1 MHYLICSI
9 HISLFPHILKFSPR
23 TNFIKMVDFNVEGKS
38 ALITGGTRGLGYDI
52 AEYFIENGA
61 STIIITSRKAD
72 ACALAKKNLEQFASK
87 LNKSVKVIS
96 VPCDMNNDVDVVKFS
111 DYIKSQIDKLDI
123 LIANAGATYGAS
135 FEKHPVDQV
144 RKILDTNI
152 TGVFHCIQQ
161 FAPLLE
167 KAATIEDPSRVV
179 IISSIVAFINDFKD
193 TFGYIASKA
202 GVQHLG
208 KNLALTLS
216 SKNINVNSVAPGF
229 FPTKMTK
236 FLHSKKNE
244 ETNFGNP
251 RGRWGEK
258 QDIQNSV
265 LWLCSKQANYVNGIV
280 LNVDGGLHLIGTS
293 KL

>member
-1 MHYLICSI
+1 
-9 HISLFPHILKFSPR
+9 
-23 TNFIKMVDFNVEGKS
+23 MVEFNVEGKS

-52 AEYFIENGA
+52 AEYFVENGA
-61 STIIITSRKAD
+61 TTIIITSRKPD
-72 ACALAKKNLEQFASK
+72 ACASAKASLERFASES
-87 LNKSVKVIS
+87 NKTVKVIS
-96 VPCDMNNDVDVVKFS
+96 IPCDMNNDEDVVKFAGEV
-111 DYIKSQIDKLDI
+111 KSQIDKLDI
-123 LIANAGATYGAS
+123 LIANAGATYG
-135 FEKHPVDQV
+135 EKFDSHPVQQV

-152 TGVFHCIQQ
+152 TGVFHCIQK

-167 KAATIEDPSRVV
+167 NAATPEDPSRVV
-179 IISSIVAFINDFKD
+179 IISSIVAFVNDFKD

-202 GVQHLG
+202 GVAHLG
-208 KNLALTLS
+208 KNLALTLA
-216 SKNINVNSVAPGF
+216 SKHINVNSVAPGF

-236 FLHSKKNE
+236 FLYSKKKE

-280 LNVDGGLHLIGTS
+280 LNVDGGLHLIGTA